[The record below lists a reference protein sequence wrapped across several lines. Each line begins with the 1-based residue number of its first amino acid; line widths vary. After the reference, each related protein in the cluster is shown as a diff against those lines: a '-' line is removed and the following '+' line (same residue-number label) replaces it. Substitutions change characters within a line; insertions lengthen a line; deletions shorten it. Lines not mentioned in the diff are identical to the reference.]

1 MRVRFGPFVFD
12 SATRELLE
20 GGRPLRLS
28 PKSFDLLQILVEQ
41 RPAVVGKAALQDRVW
56 PDVFVDEAN
65 VGNAI
70 AEIRK
75 VLGDDPRSPAY
86 VATVSR
92 RGYRFC
98 AEVEHLAVVAGAPE
112 KRQLQWWLSWK
123 DTTLPLADGEN
134 IVGRHPSSAV
144 WINAK
149 SVSREHACITIAG
162 QRATI
167 EDRGSTNGT
176 FVNGIRIST
185 RHSLV
190 DGAAITFG
198 SEKATF
204 RQWSD
209 EAAAA
214 TEPVREIPR

>member
-1 MRVRFGPFVFD
+1 MRVRFGPFIFD
-12 SATRELLE
+12 TGTRELLE
-20 GGRPLRLS
+20 DGRPLHLS

-41 RPAVVGKAALQDRVW
+41 RPAVVNKAALQDGVW

-65 VGNAI
+65 VANAV

-75 VLGDDPRSPAY
+75 VLGDDPKAPAY

-98 AEVEHLAVVAGAPE
+98 AVIDNLGVVAGATE
-112 KRQLQWWLSWK
+112 KRHLQWWLSWK
-123 DTTLPLADGEN
+123 DTTLPLAEGEN
-134 IVGRHPSSAV
+134 IVGRHPSSGV

-149 SVSREHACITIAG
+149 SVSREHACITIG
-162 QRATI
+162 RDRATI

-176 FVNGIRIST
+176 FVDGTRIST

-209 EAAAA
+209 EGAAA
-214 TEPVREIPR
+214 TEPVRTSR

>member
-12 SATRELLE
+12 TETRELLE
-20 GGRPLRLS
+20 GGRRRHLS
-28 PKSFDLLQILVEQ
+28 PKSFDLLQILVER
-41 RPAVVGKAALQDRVW
+41 RPAVVSKATLQDCVW

-65 VGNAI
+65 VGNAV

-75 VLGDDPRSPAY
+75 VLGDDPKSPGY

-98 AEVEHLAVVAGAPE
+98 ADVEVLAPGAGAAD
-112 KRQLQWWLSWK
+112 KRRLQWWLSWK
-123 DTTLPLADGEN
+123 DATLPLAEGDN

-149 SVSREHACITIAG
+149 SVSREHACITIAAD
-162 QRATI
+162 RATI

-176 FVNGIRIST
+176 FVDGTRISS
-185 RHSLV
+185 RHPLV
-190 DGAAITFG
+190 DGTAIAFG

-209 EAAAA
+209 EGAAP
-214 TEPVREIPR
+214 TEPVRQRP